1 MIKLLKYAQNQRIA
15 LFTLFVL
22 LVGIGL
28 TGCQNTESSGQPLT
42 EASDEKLSVAKIQEA
57 EPLYAAREDL
67 ARARVA
73 VFALRQARTADSKNY
88 EAAWKLARAAYFVA
102 DHTED
107 TSEQGEMF
115 DEGVAAGKGAIKLQP
130 DKPEGHFWLGAN
142 IGGKASHAT
151 LADPASFQEVKKA
164 METVLKL
171 DEGFQEGSAYIGLG
185 RLYLEAPS
193 MIGGDTSKAISYL
206 EKGLKFGS
214 NSAVLHAFLAEAY
227 QSADRDTDAKKQVEI
242 VNSLKPDPQ
251 FAAEYKD
258 ALARVKKVEHRL
270 QSR

>member
-1 MIKLLKYAQNQRIA
+1 MKKLLKDAQNHTIA
-15 LFTLFVL
+15 LFTLVILF
-22 LVGIGL
+22 VGIGL
-28 TGCQNTESSGQPLT
+28 TGCQNSESVGQPLA
-42 EASDEKLSVAKIQEA
+42 EGGDERLSVAKIQEA

-73 VFALRQARTADSKNY
+73 VVILRQARSSDSKSY

-107 TSEQGEMF
+107 SSECSEMF
-115 DEGVAAGKGAIKLQP
+115 DEGVAAGNSAIKLQP

-142 IGGKASHAT
+142 VGGKASHAT
-151 LADPASFQEVKKA
+151 LANPTSFQEVKQA

-171 DEGFQEGSAYIGLG
+171 DEGFQSGSAYIGLG

-193 MIGGDTSKAISYL
+193 MVGGDTAKAISYL
-206 EKGLKFGS
+206 EKGLKFGA
-214 NSAVLHAFLAEAY
+214 NSAVLHAYLAEAY
-227 QSADRDTDAKKQVEI
+227 ESADRDTDAKKQIEI
-242 VNSLKPDPQ
+242 LNSLNPDPQ

-258 ALARVKKVEHRL
+258 ALKRAKKVEQRL
-270 QSR
+270 QSK